1 MPRRYKDFLGM
12 PEDGHQRGHVLQR
25 KEEIRWL
32 GGLRTVQAKEP
43 GGELSCTKVAIS
55 SINLFLLIQW

>member
-1 MPRRYKDFLGM
+1 M